1 MSSCRNNKLTLQSLH
16 CDMCSCHS
24 GANVVV
30 GFMGF
35 RAEDGDK
42 MFLLNVGVYV
52 QAHRAL

>member
-1 MSSCRNNKLTLQSLH
+1 
-16 CDMCSCHS
+16 MCSCHS